1 MLFPRL
7 PWQPCLYY
15 NKAQPRSF
23 LRQTSAA
30 VAPSSLFP
38 PRSRGKAGTERREGD
53 TGGGFRL
60 PLTSCA
66 SFRERSEHG
75 RPCWWDGDG
84 LASSCDGQQLL
95 QSASPDCVRRGAGVC
110 SGCNRQGESLRWRL
124 VQRFTIPSSI
134 PLLWS
139 PPWSREA
146 DVIQKIFWQALS
158 SQQVRSWR
166 QQAWHGSPS
175 VPLCLVSL
183 WAAFLE
189 GEILRMVLK
198 TGRPVRRGFCQCWC
212 LPAEF
217 FGKKIIWVYCSEDLI
232 VLLLDGLY
240 RSIRT
245 LFNVLLPEKLPSQKN
260 TIFFI
265 LLIFTAKQKTWLK
278 KGVAFLA
285 LKWDSK
291 RLILCL

>member
-1 MLFPRL
+1 MLFPWL

-53 TGGGFRL
+53 TRGSFRL
-60 PLTSCA
+60 PVTSCA
-66 SFRERSEHG
+66 LFGERSEHG
-75 RPCWWDGDG
+75 RPCLWDWDG

-95 QSASPDCVRRGAGVC
+95 PSASPDCIRRGAGVC
-110 SGCNRQGESLRWRL
+110 SGFNRQGESLRWRL
-124 VQRFTIPSSI
+124 VQRFTIPCYI

-158 SQQVRSWR
+158 GQQVRSWR
-166 QQAWHGSPS
+166 QQAGHGSPS
-175 VPLCLVSL
+175 VWLCLVSL

-189 GEILRMVLK
+189 GKISRMVLK
-198 TGRPVRRGFCQCWC
+198 TGRPVRRGFCWRWC

-217 FGKKIIWVYCSEDLI
+217 LGKKIIWIYCSEDLI
-232 VLLLDGLY
+232 VLLLNGLY

-260 TIFFI
+260 AIFFI
-265 LLIFTAKQKTWLK
+265 LLIFTAKQKLGLK
-278 KGVAFLA
+278 RELLFWV
-285 LKWDSK
+285 WNETVRD
-291 RLILCL
+291 